1 VESGLRGVSHGT
13 PIEYLTSSVLG
24 DVKETVM
31 LATKQKVLRRF
42 WYPVIPVEQ
51 LKDGPKPFKLLG
63 EDIVVWLDAAG
74 KPAATIDRCCHRT
87 AKLSCGF
94 VEAGNIVCGYH
105 GWTFDAAGKCV
116 RVPQAKD
123 PTRKVNF
130 KIDAYRAELRYGYVW
145 VALDEP
151 LAGIP
156 EFAEADDPAFRRVPQ
171 FYEVWKCSGLRL
183 MENSF
188 DASHQAYVHRGTFG
202 DIQKP
207 QPFDWDLEETE
218 FGFRATGRSE
228 VVNRDTANKVLQ
240 MEDGRTT
247 RTRQN
252 AWWMPFTRRL
262 GITYPNGLKHIM
274 FTSATPIDD
283 DYSMIVQFVFRNDTE
298 EQVPAADIV
307 AFDRKV
313 TFEDKFILE
322 STDPDVPLD
331 GAGELNMPSDKPGL
345 IMRRRMR
352 ALLQAH
358 GEVEMRR
365 SGPVADGPGT
375 IAVAV

>member
-1 VESGLRGVSHGT
+1 
-13 PIEYLTSSVLG
+13 
-24 DVKETVM
+24 M

-42 WYPVIPVEQ
+42 WYPVIPMES
-51 LKDGPKPFKLLG
+51 LADGPKPFTLLG
-63 EDIVVWLDAAG
+63 EKIVLWLDAEG
-74 KPAATIDRCCHRT
+74 KPAAALDRCCHRT
-87 AKLSCGF
+87 AQLSRGF
-94 VEAGNIVCGYH
+94 VENGNIVCGYH
-105 GWTFDAAGKCV
+105 GWTFNSSGACV
-116 RVPQAKD
+116 RIPQAKD
-123 PTRKVNF
+123 PARKVNF
-130 KIDAYRAELRYGYVW
+130 KVDAYRCAERYGYAW

-188 DASHQAYVHRGTFG
+188 DAAHQAYVHRGTFG
-202 DIQKP
+202 DINKP
-207 QPFDWDLEETE
+207 QPFEWDLTENE

-228 VVNRDTANKVLQ
+228 VVNRDDTAKKVLQ
-240 MEDGRTT
+240 MDTERTH
-247 RTRQN
+247 RTRDN

-262 GITYPNGLKHIM
+262 GIGYPNGLKHIM

-283 DYSMIVQFVFRNDTE
+283 ENSMIVQFVFRNDTE
-298 EQVPAADIV
+298 TQVPATEIV

-313 TFEDKFILE
+313 TIEDKFILE

-345 IMRRRMR
+345 IMRRKMR

-358 GEVEMRR
+358 DEAEVRSAEAAPDT
-365 SGPVADGPGT
+365 SGPVA
-375 IAVAV
+375 VAI